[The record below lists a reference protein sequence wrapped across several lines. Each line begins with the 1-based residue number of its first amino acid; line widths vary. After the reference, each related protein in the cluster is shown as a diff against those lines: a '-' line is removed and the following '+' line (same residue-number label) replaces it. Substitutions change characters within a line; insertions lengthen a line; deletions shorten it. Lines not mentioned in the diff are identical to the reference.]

1 MGEGS
6 MMNNQNQIEACE
18 FYKMLSHIRRY
29 PELWF
34 GRKNVTALY
43 YYIDG
48 FLMSRPKEA
57 NQYMKFEEFFKKKLK
72 RCDMGMSITDLM
84 IANGYSDET
93 GWDYYYKVLDEY
105 AEEQRK
111 WNEFYY
117 ENIDTGKAVLAIQFR
132 YESFKEIVR
141 EYIAENQEKIFDI
154 PEGAESRIYYK
165 YNDKEQILTC
175 ILGKESEKNADRIID
190 EMKCQKDDKSSC
202 FDKKKRYMIIE
213 I

>member
-1 MGEGS
+1 
-6 MMNNQNQIEACE
+6 
-18 FYKMLSHIRRY
+18 
-29 PELWF
+29 
-34 GRKNVTALY
+34 
-43 YYIDG
+43 
-48 FLMSRPKEA
+48 
-57 NQYMKFEEFFKKKLK
+57 MKFEVFFKEKLK
-72 RCDMGMSITDLM
+72 RCNMGMSIPDLM

-93 GWDYYYKVLDEY
+93 GWDYYYKVLDGY

-175 ILGKESEKNADRIID
+175 ILGKESEKNK
-190 EMKCQKDDKSSC
+190 EHSSYC
-202 FDKKKRYMIIE
+202 NCCCYGIFNGRM
-213 I
+213 

>member
-1 MGEGS
+1 MK
-6 MMNNQNQIEACE
+6 I
-18 FYKMLSHIRRY
+18 LS
-29 PELWF
+29 L
-34 GRKNVTALY
+34 
-43 YYIDG
+43 
-48 FLMSRPKEA
+48 KE
-57 NQYMKFEEFFKKKLK
+57 KLK
-72 RCDMGMSITDLM
+72 RCNMGMSIPDLM

-105 AEEQRK
+105 VEKQRR

-117 ENIDTGKAVLAIQFR
+117 ENIETGKVVFAIQFR

-165 YNDKEQILTC
+165 YDDQEQILTC
-175 ILGKESEKNADRIID
+175 ILGKESEKDVDRIID
-190 EMKCQKDDKSSC
+190 KMKYQKDNKSIC